1 MTQTIHNTPDL
12 CQWIG
17 NGTPAN
23 PLACTCTARATLR
36 GYCTDHVWL
45 VYKEGTAVHRK
56 KDRLRYDQIRMW
68 EGLFEQAVE
77 ELEAEGEIF

>member
-1 MTQTIHNTPDL
+1 MTTHNTPDL

-17 NGTPAN
+17 TGTATN

-36 GYCTDHVWL
+36 GYCNDHVWL

-56 KDRLRYDQIRMW
+56 KDRARYDRVRLW
-68 EGLFEQAVE
+68 EGLMEEAIA
-77 ELEAEGEIF
+77 ELEAEGETF